1 MDNSYA
7 THVLFLL
14 WFFAASFSLSFCKVD
29 SNISCSE
36 KEKQALLMFKRG
48 LIDPRNALSSWS
60 DQEDCCR
67 WAGVRCDNKTGRVRK
82 LHVGYYDLS
91 GEISPKLLELE
102 HLNYSDLS
110 FSNFNCTH
118 IPSFLGSMGRLRHL
132 NLGSARF
139 CGLIP
144 RQLGNL
150 SGLQYLDLSNSDL
163 FVDNL
168 HWMSNLSSMK
178 YLDMTSVNLNAALD
192 WLQIMNRLP
201 SLSEL
206 HLQYCQIHSL
216 NPSLAFVN
224 FTSLLVLDLSANLFN
239 HEIPNWFFNL
249 STTLLELDLTNSLLK
264 GKIPHGISN
273 FQNLES
279 LSLGDNH
286 LTGKIPNSFGQLKHL
301 KKLVLQ
307 FNSFSGPIP
316 SSLGNLSFMSRLIL
330 NNNKLNGILPKSFGL
345 LSNLEHLDVRDN
357 FLTGSVDE
365 VFFTKLSKLK
375 YLSMSQTSLFLNVN
389 SHWVPP
395 FQLEYAD
402 MSSCKIGPNFPS
414 WLQTQRSLQ
423 VLLMSKSGIL
433 GTAPGW
439 FWNWTSKVNSID
451 LSSNHIEGDVSEI
464 VVNSTVL
471 NLRYNHLKGQLP
483 HFWIFEMVR

>member
-1 MDNSYA
+1 
-7 THVLFLL
+7 
-14 WFFAASFSLSFCKVD
+14 
-29 SNISCSE
+29 
-36 KEKQALLMFKRG
+36 MFKRG
-48 LIDPRNALSSWS
+48 LIDPWNALSSWS

-102 HLNYSDLS
+102 HLNYLDLS
-110 FSNFNCTH
+110 YSNFNCTH

-144 RQLGNL
+144 HQLGNL
-150 SGLQYLDLSNSDL
+150 SGLHYLDLSNSDL
-163 FVDNL
+163 YVDNL

-178 YLDMTSVNLNAALD
+178 YLDMSTVNLNRAGSEILLQPLPAQVLTAQSSMAATAC
-192 WLQIMNRLP
+192 
-201 SLSEL
+201 S
-206 HLQYCQIHSL
+206 
-216 NPSLAFVN
+216 
-224 FTSLLVLDLSANLFN
+224 
-239 HEIPNWFFNL
+239 
-249 STTLLELDLTNSLLK
+249 
-264 GKIPHGISN
+264 
-273 FQNLES
+273 S
-279 LSLGDNH
+279 LSLRA
-286 LTGKIPNSFGQLKHL
+286 LRAWRRIRQRIE
-301 KKLVLQ
+301 KLVL
-307 FNSFSGPIP
+307 
-316 SSLGNLSFMSRLIL
+316 
-330 NNNKLNGILPKSFGL
+330 
-345 LSNLEHLDVRDN
+345 LDWE
-357 FLTGSVDE
+357 DE

-375 YLSMSQTSLFLNVN
+375 YLSMSQTSLFFNVN
-389 SHWVPP
+389 SNWVPP

-439 FWNWTSKVNSID
+439 FWNWTSKVDSID
-451 LSSNHIEGDVSEI
+451 LSSNHIEGDVSDI

-471 NLRYNHLKGQLP
+471 NLRYNHLKGRIPYSMGFLVALKALRLHNNSIFGDIPLSLTKCSNLGLIDIGRIPSSTQLQSFDALSYTGNP
-483 HFWIFEMVR
+483 ELCGAPLKTNCTKEQESDGATPVGKAEDDSETSWFYIGLGAGFAVGFWGVCAAPCFKKTWRHAYLLFLNNMKDQPM